1 MEEAKVTTII
11 KWAIEQLKQ
20 PSTWR
25 GMVMLATSVGLVVEP
40 QLADKII
47 VAGTGMA
54 GLIGVMFK
62 G

>member
-1 MEEAKVTTII
+1 MKGIV
-11 KWAIEQLKQ
+11 KWAIDQLKQ

-25 GMVMLATSVGLVVEP
+25 GIIMLATSAGVAFQPALIDQIV
-40 QLADKII
+40 

-54 GLIGVMFK
+54 GLIGVLFK

>member
-1 MEEAKVTTII
+1 MTTII

-25 GMVMLATSVGLVVEP
+25 GMVMLATSVGLAVEP
-40 QLADKII
+40 ALADKII
-47 VAGTGMA
+47 VAGTGVA
-54 GLIGVMFK
+54 GLIGVLFK

>member
-1 MEEAKVTTII
+1 MKKIVLFI
-11 KWAIEQLKQ
+11 IEQLKQ

-25 GMVMLATSVGLVVEP
+25 GIVMVATSVGLVVEP

-47 VAGTGMA
+47 VAGTGVA
-54 GLIGVMFK
+54 GLIGVLAK

>member
-1 MEEAKVTTII
+1 MKNAF
-11 KWAIEQLKQ
+11 KWAINQLKQ

-25 GMVMLATSVGLVVEP
+25 GMVMLATSVGLVIEP

-47 VAGTGMA
+47 VAGTGVA

>member
-1 MEEAKVTTII
+1 MKKFAI
-11 KWAIEQLKQ
+11 WAVEQLKQ

-25 GMVMLATSVGLVVEP
+25 GIVMLATSVGLVVEP